1 MAQISIVRKS
11 QLEGATRLDA
21 EYYMPK
27 YFQNEAVIGASA
39 FTKSTLGELIYP
51 VMNGFDYRDFGEIGH
66 PYIRV
71 GDVLFGE
78 VNYRDAVRVDIPP
91 DAIKKDVAV
100 KVGDILFSR
109 KGTFGRSAIV
119 EEAFKDCVI
128 SSEIMRLRTKEER
141 VNPYYLSTYL
151 NSHIGFL
158 QVERR
163 THGVSNYSISQRD
176 LQDIQVAILPEESQL
191 EIASLVKEAHCE
203 KEHSYT
209 LYLQAEQ
216 LLLDELGFK
225 DLDLSHQV
233 YWTVPFKKTKEANR
247 LDAEHFQPK
256 FEWLLQHLASTGK
269 SELLGN
275 LVVQPIRR
283 GLQPTYMEGGEVIVV
298 NSKYVG
304 KQFVNIEQAERTDLE
319 FWQGSIRAQARKYD
333 VIINSTGW
341 GTIGRAN
348 CILHDEKTVVDNHVT
363 IIRSDKQRCNPVYLA
378 LYLNSKLGQMQTE
391 KWLSGSSG
399 QIEIYPSDIARYVV
413 YLSTMES
420 QQKVADLVVQSWEAR
435 QKARQL
441 LEEAKSKVENL
452 IEGRA

>member
-1 MAQISIVRKS
+1 MAQISVVRKS

-78 VNYRDAVRVDIPP
+78 VNYRDSMRVDIPP

-128 SSEIMRLRTKEER
+128 SSEIMRLRIKDER

-151 NSHIGFL
+151 NSRIGFL

-163 THGVSNYSISQRD
+163 SHGVSNYSISQRD
-176 LQDIQVAILPEESQL
+176 LQDIKVAILPEESQL
-191 EIASLVKEAHCE
+191 EIASLVKAAHCE

-225 DLDLSHQV
+225 ELDLSHQL
-233 YWTVPFKKTKEANR
+233 YYTVPFKKTREANR

-256 FEWLLQHLASTGK
+256 YEHALT
-269 SELLGN
+269 LLGQSGLQVKDVAKVRKDPFKARAGQPFN
-275 LVVQPIRR
+275 YIEIGNVHSNGLADSERVLGEDAPSRATWVVHTNDVITSTVRPIRR
-283 GLQPTYMEGGEVIVV
+283 LSALIGEEQEGYVCSSGFVVLQAAGI
-298 NSKYVG
+298 
-304 KQFVNIEQAERTDLE
+304 QAEVFLVFLRLPIVCEILDLKTKASMYPAISTDDLLDLPVAVPPKRVS
-319 FWQGSIRAQARKYD
+319 QHIVQLIGDGHRAWR
-333 VIINSTGW
+333 
-341 GTIGRAN
+341 
-348 CILHDEKTVVDNHVT
+348 
-363 IIRSDKQRCNPVYLA
+363 
-378 LYLNSKLGQMQTE
+378 
-391 KWLSGSSG
+391 
-399 QIEIYPSDIARYVV
+399 
-413 YLSTMES
+413 
-420 QQKVADLVVQSWEAR
+420 
-435 QKARQL
+435 KARQL

-452 IEGRA
+452 IESRA